1 MGYRSNVAFSFDE
14 HNWKSLCERA
24 KTNKNAL
31 SEHNSFND
39 MLKYADINREV
50 EFLEIKFHVLEW
62 NNIEWY
68 SSYDEDAIKFFNDE
82 GKKLCDEFIRIGEEP
97 DDVDFI
103 NGHNLLWIDGDDIHI
118 MGVTLLNYDRKQIL
132 KDLAQLLLRA
142 DPFAVKGYQ
151 EAHKSYECDEFTD
164 LFKFKETSKS

>member
-1 MGYRSNVAFSFDE
+1 MKKWDIVATQLSHSTSIIGRSYARE
-14 HNWKSLCERA
+14 
-24 KTNKNAL
+24 
-31 SEHNSFND
+31 
-39 MLKYADINREV
+39 LKRIRTHSASITLLTTCCNINREV

-82 GKKLCDEFIRIGEEP
+82 GKKVCDEFIRIGEEP

-118 MGVTLLNYDRKQIL
+118 MGVTLLNHDRKQIL

-164 LFKFKETSKS
+164 LFKFKEVSKS

>member
-50 EFLEIKFHVLEW
+50 EFLEIKFHR
-62 NNIEWY
+62 
-68 SSYDEDAIKFFNDE
+68 A
-82 GKKLCDEFIRIGEEP
+82 R
-97 DDVDFI
+97 
-103 NGHNLLWIDGDDIHI
+103 
-118 MGVTLLNYDRKQIL
+118 GVKPLPLGMRSAK
-132 KDLAQLLLRA
+132 
-142 DPFAVKGYQ
+142 
-151 EAHKSYECDEFTD
+151 
-164 LFKFKETSKS
+164 

>member
-14 HNWKSLCERA
+14 HNWKILCERA
-24 KTNKNAL
+24 KTDKNAL

-68 SSYDEDAIKFFNDE
+68 SSYDEDAIKFFDDE

-97 DDVDFI
+97 NDIEFI
-103 NGHNLLWIDGDDIHI
+103 NGYNLLWIDGDDIHI
-118 MGVTLLNYDRKQIL
+118 MGETLLNYDRKRIL
-132 KDLAQLLLRA
+132 ENVAELLSKVAPETAREYMEEHPVY
-142 DPFAVKGYQ
+142 D
-151 EAHKSYECDEFTD
+151 CTEFRK
-164 LFKFKETSKS
+164 LFKEALE

>member
-14 HNWKSLCERA
+14 HNWKTLCERA

-97 DDVDFI
+97 NDIEFI

-118 MGVTLLNYDRKQIL
+118 MGETLLNYDSKRILENVAELLSKVAPETAREYMEEHPVYDCTEFRK
-132 KDLAQLLLRA
+132 
-142 DPFAVKGYQ
+142 
-151 EAHKSYECDEFTD
+151 
-164 LFKFKETSKS
+164 LFKEALE

>member
-1 MGYRSNVAFSFDE
+1 MGYFSNVAFSFDE
-14 HNWKSLCERA
+14 HSWKTLCERA
-24 KTNKNAL
+24 KTDKNAL

-68 SSYDEDAIKFFNDE
+68 SSYDEDAIKFFNNE

-97 DDVDFI
+97 NDVEFI
-103 NGHNLLWIDGDDIHI
+103 NDGYNLLWIDDDDIHI
-118 MGVTLLNYDRKQIL
+118 VGETLLNFDRKRIL
-132 KDLAQLLLRA
+132 KDLATLL
-142 DPFAVKGYQ
+142 VKTAPDA
-151 EAHKSYECDEFTD
+151 AHEYVKTHRVYDCTEFRK
-164 LFKFKETSKS
+164 LFKGAGE